1 MKLKL
6 KKYPKA
12 PKSSASI
19 QAKENYIK
27 RIGEVKKENQHVESL
42 NRKSDEL
49 TKKIRNIKK

>member
-1 MKLKL
+1 MKFKL

-27 RIGEVKKENQHVESL
+27 RIGEVKKENQHIESL